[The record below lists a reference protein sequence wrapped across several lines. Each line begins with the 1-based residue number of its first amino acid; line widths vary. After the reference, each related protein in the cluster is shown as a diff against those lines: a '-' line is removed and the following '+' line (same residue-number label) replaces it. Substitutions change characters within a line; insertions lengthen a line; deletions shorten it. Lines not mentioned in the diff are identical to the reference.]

1 MNRRELV
8 LAITE
13 RTELDRKTVD
23 AALAGFVDVVS
34 DSLASGDPVSISGFA
49 KFNRRV
55 RPAGPVR
62 NPFTGETKHQPAK
75 VTVSI
80 RPLKAF
86 KDNVNM
92 TPAARKKAASAK
104 KTAKKAPAKKAA
116 AAKKAP
122 AKKAPAKKAAKKAP
136 AKRR

>member
-13 RTELDRKTVD
+13 RTELDRKSVD
-23 AALAGFVDVVS
+23 AAMAGFVDVVT

-92 TPAARKKAASAK
+92 SPTARKKAAAAK
-104 KTAKKAPAKKAA
+104 KS
-116 AAKKAP
+116 AKKAP
-122 AKKAPAKKAAKKAP
+122 AKKAPAKKAVAKKGPAKKA
-136 AKRR
+136 AKKR